1 MEFLDINMTQL
12 EADAKAASES
22 TLSLGQLKYSFVVLL
37 YVMFRDVVK
46 YFIPILTSYF
56 RQKLEKSTFKLE

>member
-12 EADAKAASES
+12 EADAKAASGDKL
-22 TLSLGQLKYSFVVLL
+22 TLGQLKYSLVVLL

-46 YFIPILTSYF
+46 YFIPILTTYV
-56 RQKLEKSTFKLE
+56 RKTLEPTLKLE